1 MTLYYFRRGSMED
14 HIEVIHNKSFVEGLS
29 LENNLIYII
38 SKFLLINLSN
48 YFVIEKKH
56 TEFHD
61 SNQLKSKL
69 TNFRN

>member
-1 MTLYYFRRGSMED
+1 MED

-48 YFVIEKKH
+48 YFVIERKH
-56 TEFHD
+56 IWVSWQQPTYFLNLNWPTLGINAND
-61 SNQLKSKL
+61 
-69 TNFRN
+69 